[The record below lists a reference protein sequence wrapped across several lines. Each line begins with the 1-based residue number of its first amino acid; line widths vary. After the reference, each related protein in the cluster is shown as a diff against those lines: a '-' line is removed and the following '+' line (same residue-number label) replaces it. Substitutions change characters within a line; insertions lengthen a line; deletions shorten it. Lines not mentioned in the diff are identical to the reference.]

1 WRWSASAVAE
11 DAAQQR
17 VGDDAAPSNPGRIEI
32 QRSHAAGRPHR
43 QYPPLARCGRRS
55 GDTLQPGNAH
65 ESRPSAST
73 SLALTALPT
82 VRGSIDTKPR
92 ASRRVCRLSASFN
105 KEFLTRRHCPRIVLG
120 ITAVVPMAEL
130 GQDGSA
136 RSRISY
142 AALCLEKTNSDV
154 RAFLAPRQLR
164 ILAKSSALAVSQL
177 NSDLK

>member
-1 WRWSASAVAE
+1 
-11 DAAQQR
+11 
-17 VGDDAAPSNPGRIEI
+17 
-32 QRSHAAGRPHR
+32 
-43 QYPPLARCGRRS
+43 
-55 GDTLQPGNAH
+55 PGNAH

-120 ITAVVPMAEL
+120 ITTVVPMAEL

-142 AALCLEKTNSDV
+142 AVFCWKKKI
-154 RAFLAPRQLR
+154 AP
-164 ILAKSSALAVSQL
+164 IACVAKSAGEPQSAAVVGNTSACPPSVAQRTTR
-177 NSDLK
+177 SKYHQAEGDWA